1 VALMELLKLAPTTV
15 WYHPNQSIVAPSL
28 PPLALR
34 WAEVGAQHPAVQS
47 QGTGGSSRC
56 AEEL

>member
-1 VALMELLKLAPTTV
+1 MELLKLAPTTV